1 MADRTDAV
9 NEHPASLTCSV
20 DIPQADG
27 KEWPFDDRWR
37 TEAVIGLA
45 LGIRGEQAF
54 DRMPIL
60 ADALEEAGCDDRV
73 ILDHCRGCE
82 RHVMGCWVVETVLD
96 DECRQPVLRRPPPK
110 GTRVGRIWQAIQKEM
125 RVRPLTPTE
134 KLLLP
139 LVEPE
144 RLTVRT
150 GCTVLIVIGLVLLSL
165 FVSFRHWL

>member
-1 MADRTDAV
+1 VADRPDAV
-9 NEHPASLTCSV
+9 SEHTARLVCS
-20 DIPQADG
+20 IHTPQAQG
-27 KEWPFDDRWR
+27 KDWPFDDRWR

-73 ILDHCRGCE
+73 ILDHCRACQT
-82 RHVMGCWVVETVLD
+82 HVMGCWVVETVLD
-96 DECRQPVLRRPPPK
+96 YECRQPVLRRPPEK
-110 GTRVGRIWQAIQKEM
+110 GTRLGRLWKGFQMEM
-125 RVRPLTPTE
+125 RVRRLTPTE

-144 RLTVRT
+144 RLVVRN
-150 GCTVLIVIGLVLLSL
+150 GCTAAMVIALLVFCLVVILSRGL
-165 FVSFRHWL
+165 